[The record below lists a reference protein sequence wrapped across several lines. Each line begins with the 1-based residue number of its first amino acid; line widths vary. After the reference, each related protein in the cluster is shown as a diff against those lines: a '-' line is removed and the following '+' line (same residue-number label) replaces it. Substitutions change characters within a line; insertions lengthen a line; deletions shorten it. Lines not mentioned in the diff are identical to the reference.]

1 MKERRKQVNGR
12 SRHRVISCKNHLIV
26 ATSVS
31 VSRWIKKRI
40 ASKELK
46 LLRIS
51 FSQTNKNESLLSV
64 DKRKKRKEEK
74 KMRREKWREVKKG
87 KRNARRALFNSIW
100 RPKLRSTNDTPLD
113 LPRSFELSVESLWYL
128 ELAAVCRIFALF
140 CRCLLEECRRAEPDR
155 KAGLTW
161 QLSCPCLLYDNSAI
175 FAQTRRT
182 SSKEQ
187 TNY

>member
-26 ATSVS
+26 ATSIS

-87 KRNARRALFNSIW
+87 KRNARRALFNSVW

-113 LPRSFELSVESLWYL
+113 LPRSFELSVESIDSRISAYDTWNSRRSAGFSLFF
-128 ELAAVCRIFALF
+128 AAVCSKNVVERSRIV
-140 CRCLLEECRRAEPDR
+140 R
-155 KAGLTW
+155 
-161 QLSCPCLLYDNSAI
+161 QV
-175 FAQTRRT
+175 
-182 SSKEQ
+182 
-187 TNY
+187 

>member
-12 SRHRVISCKNHLIV
+12 SRHRVISCKNYLIV

-87 KRNARRALFNSIW
+87 KRNARRALFNSVW

-113 LPRSFELSVESLWYL
+113 LPRSFELSVESIDSRISAYTWNSRRSAGFSLFF
-128 ELAAVCRIFALF
+128 AAVCSKNVVERSRIV
-140 CRCLLEECRRAEPDR
+140 R
-155 KAGLTW
+155 
-161 QLSCPCLLYDNSAI
+161 QV
-175 FAQTRRT
+175 
-182 SSKEQ
+182 
-187 TNY
+187 

>member
-12 SRHRVISCKNHLIV
+12 SRHRVISCKNYLIV
-26 ATSVS
+26 ATSIS

-87 KRNARRALFNSIW
+87 KRNARRALFNSVW

-113 LPRSFELSVESLWYL
+113 LPRSFELSVESIDSRISAYDTWNSRRSAGFSLFF
-128 ELAAVCRIFALF
+128 AAVCSKNVVERSRIV
-140 CRCLLEECRRAEPDR
+140 R
-155 KAGLTW
+155 
-161 QLSCPCLLYDNSAI
+161 QV
-175 FAQTRRT
+175 
-182 SSKEQ
+182 
-187 TNY
+187 

>member
-26 ATSVS
+26 ATSIS

-74 KMRREKWREVKKG
+74 KMRREKWKEVKKG
-87 KRNARRALFNSIW
+87 KRNARRALFNSVW

-113 LPRSFELSVESLWYL
+113 LPRSFELSVESIDSRISAYDTWNSRRSAGFSLFF
-128 ELAAVCRIFALF
+128 AAVCSKNVVERSRIV
-140 CRCLLEECRRAEPDR
+140 R
-155 KAGLTW
+155 
-161 QLSCPCLLYDNSAI
+161 QV
-175 FAQTRRT
+175 
-182 SSKEQ
+182 
-187 TNY
+187 

>member
-12 SRHRVISCKNHLIV
+12 SRHRVISCKNYLIV

-64 DKRKKRKEEK
+64 DKRKKKRKRRKCGEK
-74 KMRREKWREVKKG
+74 NGEKWKRERGMLDERYLTLSGDQSYVVQMIPRSICRDPSNYPSSPSIPG
-87 KRNARRALFNSIW
+87 SRLMILGTRGGLQDFRSFLPLFARRMS
-100 RPKLRSTNDTPLD
+100 S
-113 LPRSFELSVESLWYL
+113 SG
-128 ELAAVCRIFALF
+128 
-140 CRCLLEECRRAEPDR
+140 
-155 KAGLTW
+155 AG
-161 QLSCPCLLYDNSAI
+161 S
-175 FAQTRRT
+175 
-182 SSKEQ
+182 
-187 TNY
+187 

>member
-87 KRNARRALFNSIW
+87 KRNARRALFNSVW

-113 LPRSFELSVESLWYL
+113 LPRSFELSVESIDSRISAYDTWNSRRSAGFSLFF
-128 ELAAVCRIFALF
+128 AAVCSKNVVERSRIV
-140 CRCLLEECRRAEPDR
+140 R
-155 KAGLTW
+155 
-161 QLSCPCLLYDNSAI
+161 QV
-175 FAQTRRT
+175 
-182 SSKEQ
+182 
-187 TNY
+187 

>member
-12 SRHRVISCKNHLIV
+12 SRHRVISCKNYLIV

-87 KRNARRALFNSIW
+87 KRNARRALFNSVW

-113 LPRSFELSVESLWYL
+113 LPRSFELSVESIDSRISAYDTWNSRRSAGFSLFF
-128 ELAAVCRIFALF
+128 AAVCSKNVVERSRIV
-140 CRCLLEECRRAEPDR
+140 R
-155 KAGLTW
+155 
-161 QLSCPCLLYDNSAI
+161 QV
-175 FAQTRRT
+175 
-182 SSKEQ
+182 
-187 TNY
+187 

>member
-1 MKERRKQVNGR
+1 MKERRKQINGR

-26 ATSVS
+26 ATSIS

-87 KRNARRALFNSIW
+87 KRNARRALFNSVW

-113 LPRSFELSVESLWYL
+113 LPRSFELSVESIDSRISAYDTWNSRRSAGFSLFF
-128 ELAAVCRIFALF
+128 AAVCSKNVVERSRIV
-140 CRCLLEECRRAEPDR
+140 R
-155 KAGLTW
+155 
-161 QLSCPCLLYDNSAI
+161 QV
-175 FAQTRRT
+175 
-182 SSKEQ
+182 
-187 TNY
+187 

>member
-26 ATSVS
+26 ATSIS

-87 KRNARRALFNSIW
+87 KRNARRALFNSVW

-113 LPRSFELSVESLWYL
+113 LPRFFELSVESIDSRISAYDTWNSRRSAGFSLFF
-128 ELAAVCRIFALF
+128 AAVCSKNVVERSRIV
-140 CRCLLEECRRAEPDR
+140 R
-155 KAGLTW
+155 
-161 QLSCPCLLYDNSAI
+161 QV
-175 FAQTRRT
+175 
-182 SSKEQ
+182 
-187 TNY
+187 

>member
-26 ATSVS
+26 ATSIS

-46 LLRIS
+46 LLRISS

-87 KRNARRALFNSIW
+87 KRNARRALFNSVW

-113 LPRSFELSVESLWYL
+113 LPRSFELSVESIDSRISAYDTWNSRRSAGFSLFF
-128 ELAAVCRIFALF
+128 AAVCSKNVVERSRIV
-140 CRCLLEECRRAEPDR
+140 R
-155 KAGLTW
+155 
-161 QLSCPCLLYDNSAI
+161 QV
-175 FAQTRRT
+175 
-182 SSKEQ
+182 
-187 TNY
+187 

>member
-26 ATSVS
+26 ATSIS

-87 KRNARRALFNSIW
+87 KRNAGRALFNSVW

-113 LPRSFELSVESLWYL
+113 LPRSFELSVESIDSRISAYDTWNSRRSAGFSLFF
-128 ELAAVCRIFALF
+128 AAVCSKNVVEWSRIV
-140 CRCLLEECRRAEPDR
+140 R
-155 KAGLTW
+155 
-161 QLSCPCLLYDNSAI
+161 QV
-175 FAQTRRT
+175 
-182 SSKEQ
+182 
-187 TNY
+187 